1 MGLKTYTLA
10 ERIKLYRQK
19 MGVKV
24 VNFVLLDEHR
34 APDCVNHFL
43 DGVNI
48 PRSNHD
54 HLRVVK

>member
-24 VNFVLLDEHR
+24 VNFVLLDEHT
-34 APDCVNHFL
+34 APDYVNHFL
-43 DGVNI
+43 DGVKI